1 MIFSRAIPK
10 SAFLSLGLLSLAIG
24 FSQNE
29 VKLCGTMEAMS
40 AFYELHPESKKEAEN
55 FEEFTSSY
63 KRSRGAADCF
73 VIPVV
78 FHVYGTTQ
86 SGFAVNNTVIAN
98 ALAIVNNDFHAS
110 NSDFNTVHNSFS
122 GVKAG
127 MPDITFALAQ
137 FDPSGNPCTGVVY
150 YPTKSGYGNNTGY
163 DAQIAADAWDNYKYM
178 NVYIQNDLYNNSVFN
193 NSGIAWYPNTS
204 MSNNKTARVVYNG
217 AYLGY
222 NTNSEFASVLTHE
235 FGHWL
240 NLIHTFDGGCSG
252 SNDNVSDTPPCDYSG
267 ASYGCHASPT
277 STGPVSCGNLVNAEN
292 YMDYSGAAGCYK
304 MFTAGQTTR
313 IYAALQHPARQPLWQ
328 PANLLA
334 VGLWTLCSPVG
345 INDQEGLQEDV
356 AYMDLHSNQLYIGKR
371 TQGEE
376 HSYQLNDI
384 SGKKILEGSYTA
396 LSIQVDLQQIPSGI
410 YLLEFGPE
418 KNKKHLKVVR

>member
-1 MIFSRAIPK
+1 MKYILLIIGL
-10 SAFLSLGLLSLAIG
+10 FLFGIA
-24 FSQNE
+24 FSQKEKVN
-29 VKLCGTMEAMS
+29 CGSSEAMS
-40 AFYELHPESKKEAEN
+40 ALYNSDPRSKKEAED
-55 FEEFTSSY
+55 FEKFTASY
-63 KRSRGAADCF
+63 KRSKGSADCF

-86 SGFAVNNTVIAN
+86 SGYTINNAVIAN
-98 ALAIVNNDFHAS
+98 ALAIANNDFHAT

-150 YPTKSGYGNNTGY
+150 YPSKSGYGNNTGY

-204 MSNNKTARVVYNG
+204 MSNNNTARVVYNG

-222 NTNSEFASVLTHE
+222 NTNAEFASVLTHE

-240 NLIHTFDGGCSG
+240 NLIHTFEGGCAG
-252 SNDNVSDTPPCDYSG
+252 ANDNVSDTPPCDYSG

-304 MFTAGQTTR
+304 MFTAGQTAR
-313 IYAALQHPARQPLWQ
+313 VYAALQHPARQPLWQ

-345 INDQEGLQEDV
+345 MNEQNETLSDEAFFDHQSSQ
-356 AYMDLHSNQLYIGKR
+356 LHIGNR
-371 TQGEE
+371 TAGEE
-376 HSYQLNDI
+376 HSYRLTDL
-384 SGKKILEGSYTA
+384 SGKKILEEKYTQA
-396 LSIQVDLQQIPSGI
+396 NIKVDLQWIPQGI
-410 YLLEFGPE
+410 YLLEFGME
-418 KNKKHLKVVR
+418 NNKKRVKIIR